1 MAVRTCPL
9 YFSEVY
15 NVYVYRFIS
24 EKSTTWLNKIKMLL
38 PSRGREFHPRHMAS
52 GYTQDFGHRLFQYG
66 SPGWWIKYLLDF
78 AIIKVT
84 VFFISLGFKMVSLR
98 GQKKPG
104 SLPDWSPLRA
114 KITDEHPSPV
124 YPSGSLSYCNTTPS
138 RVTLTLSLV
147 NLCLFT
153 PSWVRKFEY
162 SPSLLPSN
170 LVGSCKANQLCL
182 KSFKFLVD
190 LLKFLPSVSVFE

>member
-1 MAVRTCPL
+1 
-9 YFSEVY
+9 
-15 NVYVYRFIS
+15 
-24 EKSTTWLNKIKMLL
+24 
-38 PSRGREFHPRHMAS
+38 
-52 GYTQDFGHRLFQYG
+52 
-66 SPGWWIKYLLDF
+66 
-78 AIIKVT
+78 
-84 VFFISLGFKMVSLR
+84 MVSLR

-114 KITDEHPSPV
+114 KISDEHPSPV

-138 RVTLTLSLV
+138 RVTSTLSLV

-190 LLKFLPSVSVFE
+190 LLKFLPSVSVFESYIFSLITMDHCHLRSSRARQRKSGFTEISVFRSFTHVFQLFYLFTGKICTLWFHAFKMNDLLFYNHDKNTKVT